1 MKELEIQELHTRAMQ
16 LADQADLLKR
26 QGNADEARR
35 LYVQSLD
42 AERRAAQEAQKH
54 HIGEPTESVLF
65 RSAAS
70 LAYNIKEY
78 REAERLICLGL
89 AGNPPAETADEL
101 RVLYDMVNMDKGVE
115 QLNTD
120 VMGNDHENVTI
131 TIPVKE
137 RNLLNVIVKKF
148 GWACML

>member
-1 MKELEIQELHTRAMQ
+1 MLMLSCMVCGGQPRK
-16 LADQADLLKR
+16 
-26 QGNADEARR
+26 
-35 LYVQSLD
+35 
-42 AERRAAQEAQKH
+42 
-54 HIGEPTESVLF
+54 
-65 RSAAS
+65 
-70 LAYNIKEY
+70 
-78 REAERLICLGL
+78 
-89 AGNPPAETADEL
+89 NPGAP
-101 RVLYDMVNMDKGVE
+101 DMVNMDKGVE